1 MSAAIEA
8 GIEGIK
14 SIGFSLLDYS
24 WDADFEPCKE
34 YIEKISH
41 NVLNQKKSNLILN
54 VNFPSKI
61 KQFKGIKICRQ
72 AKGYW
77 QDTYDKRTSPLGKE
91 YYWLTG
97 SFINQDNSEETDEW
111 ALEKGYVSVVP
122 ISYDMT
128 SYDDLDELKK
138 WKFN

>member
-24 WDADFEPCKE
+24 WDADFEPCKD
-34 YIEKISH
+34 YIEKITRS
-41 NVLNQKKSNLILN
+41 VLIQNKSKLILN

-61 KQFKGIKICRQ
+61 KKFNGIKICRQ

-77 QDTYDKRTSPLGKE
+77 KDTYDKRTSPLGKE

-97 SFINQDNSEETDEW
+97 SFINQDNSEDTDEW
-111 ALEKGYVSVVP
+111 ALEKGFVSVVP
-122 ISYDMT
+122 ISFDMT

-138 WKFN
+138 LKLN

>member
-1 MSAAIEA
+1 MVLNMTIRLALYSKKEI
-8 GIEGIK
+8 
-14 SIGFSLLDYS
+14 LLPEN
-24 WDADFEPCKE
+24 DAYLLYLLLLK
-34 YIEKISH
+34 YHLVS

-61 KQFKGIKICRQ
+61 KQFNGIKICRQ

-128 SYDDLDELKK
+128 SHDDLDELKK